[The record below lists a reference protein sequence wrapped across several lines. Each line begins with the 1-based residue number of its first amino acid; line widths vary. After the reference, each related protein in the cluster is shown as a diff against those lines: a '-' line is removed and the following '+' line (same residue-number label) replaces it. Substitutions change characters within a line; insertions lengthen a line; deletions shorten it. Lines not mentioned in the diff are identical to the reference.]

1 MRHHQVEAL
10 CYNSSAMPISV
21 EEVRHIANLARL
33 KLSREEEVR
42 YAEQLSAVLDYAARL
57 KQVNTS
63 HISPT
68 SSVLPFDAPLR
79 DDNPRPSPARERM
92 LSNAPD
98 QEGGLFR
105 VPPVLD

>member
-1 MRHHQVEAL
+1 
-10 CYNSSAMPISV
+10 MPISV

-33 KLSREEEVR
+33 KLSAEEEVR

-57 KQVNTS
+57 NEVDTA
-63 HISPT
+63 HIPPT
-68 SSVLPFDAPLR
+68 SSVLPFAAPLR
-79 DDNPRPSPARERM
+79 EDEPRPSPPRERI

-98 QEGGLFR
+98 QEDGLFR

>member
-1 MRHHQVEAL
+1 
-10 CYNSSAMPISV
+10 MPISV
-21 EEVRHIANLARL
+21 EEVRHIAKLARL
-33 KLSREEEVR
+33 KLTPEEEVR

-57 KQVNTS
+57 NDLDTS

-79 DDNPRPSPARERM
+79 DDEPRPCPPRERM

-98 QEGGLFR
+98 LEDGMFR
-105 VPPVLD
+105 VPPVLE

>member
-1 MRHHQVEAL
+1 
-10 CYNSSAMPISV
+10 MPLSV

-33 KLSREEEVR
+33 KLTAEEEQR

-57 KQVNTS
+57 REVDTT

-79 DDNPRPSPARERM
+79 DDDPRPCPSRERM
-92 LSNAPD
+92 LANAPE
-98 QEGGLFR
+98 QEEGMFR
-105 VPPVLD
+105 VPPILE

>member
-1 MRHHQVEAL
+1 
-10 CYNSSAMPISV
+10 MPLSV

-33 KLSREEEVR
+33 KLTAEEEVR

-57 KQVNTS
+57 KDLDTT

-79 DDNPRPSPARERM
+79 DDKPRPCPPREHM
-92 LSNAPD
+92 LSNAPE
-98 QEGGLFR
+98 QEDGMFR

>member
-1 MRHHQVEAL
+1 
-10 CYNSSAMPISV
+10 MPISV
-21 EEVRHIANLARL
+21 EEVRHIADLARL
-33 KLSREEEVR
+33 KLSPEEEVR

-57 KQVNTS
+57 NQLDTS

-79 DDNPRPSPARERM
+79 DDEPRPCPSRERM

-98 QEGGLFR
+98 QEDGLFR
-105 VPPVLD
+105 VPPVLE